1 IRITIHPKQEISYEA
16 QPTYQGP
23 PNQNSRWSLDLQFRL
38 ESISPQFIATSNSEA
53 IQMPSKQP
61 SSSYLPVGTK
71 VTLSITVQGGGS
83 TQIEKYIEAE
93 GWVHFDGVFNTEGQ
107 YSFFLTI
114 ENAENYAGIPQ
125 EALQY
130 NGGPFTVSVQS
141 IGSYFLS
148 NPLFIFIAVC
158 IIVIPLGAGLSY
170 RRYVMLPKR
179 RRKLAKY
186 QAIADTFSDVA
197 NLNRLLVLH
206 KESGICV
213 FDPFAAESQDA
224 TLVAGFLQAISTFGH
239 DLADSPGLANR
250 EKEEATLRE
259 LTYEGFRI
267 LIHDGHFVRNAIVL
281 SGQPSDQL
289 RTRLENFTTAFEKRY
304 RKDFENWAGRVDQF
318 NGASDLVE
326 EIFLISL
333 RHPHSVA
340 KRKPR
345 NVQLTSLESDI
356 YKLSKELTLDRE
368 YVFLGQILS
377 TYLTAAKTDKRE
389 ALMAIY
395 QLRIKGVYRPIH
407 LGPIT
412 PPDTSAA

>member
-1 IRITIHPKQEISYEA
+1 MFT
-16 QPTYQGP
+16 
-23 PNQNSRWSLDLQFRL
+23 
-38 ESISPQFIATSNSEA
+38 
-53 IQMPSKQP
+53 
-61 SSSYLPVGTK
+61 
-71 VTLSITVQGGGS
+71 
-83 TQIEKYIEAE
+83 
-93 GWVHFDGVFNTEGQ
+93 TEGQ
-107 YSFFLTI
+107 YSFYLTI
-114 ENAENYAGIPQ
+114 DDAENYAGIPQ
-125 EALQY
+125 EALQV
-130 NGGPFTVSVQS
+130 GTGPFTVSVQS
-141 IGSYFLS
+141 FGSFFLS
-148 NPLFIFIAVC
+148 NPLFIIAAVC
-158 IIVIPLGAGLSY
+158 VIVIPLGAGFSY

-213 FDPFAAESQDA
+213 FDPFAEESQDA

-239 DLADSPGLANR
+239 DLADSPGLANG

-267 LIHDGHFVRNAIVL
+267 LIHDGRFVRNALVL
-281 SGQPSDQL
+281 SGKPSDQL
-289 RTRLENFTTAFEKRY
+289 RERLENFTAVFEKRY
-304 RKDFENWAGRVDQF
+304 RKDFENWSGRVDQF

-345 NVQLTSLESDI
+345 NIQLTSLESDI

-395 QLRIKGVYRPIH
+395 QLRIKGVFGPMQ
-407 LGPIT
+407 LDPIT
-412 PPDTSAA
+412 SPDTSVV